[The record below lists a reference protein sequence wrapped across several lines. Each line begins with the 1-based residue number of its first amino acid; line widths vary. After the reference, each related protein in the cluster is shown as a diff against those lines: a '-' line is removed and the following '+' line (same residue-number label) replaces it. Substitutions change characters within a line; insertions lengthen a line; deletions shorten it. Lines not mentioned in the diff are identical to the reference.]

1 MTEEEEQ
8 MIYTEE
14 DVSIPL
20 LTQHFTSCVAD
31 LGFYFDQCR
40 RSYDDRRNLWPGK
53 STDLRKNYPGAFPW
67 QGASDQETHVIGER
81 IETHVSIAMRA
92 IDQSHTKALAVKMES
107 MPRAS
112 TVSAFAKWMR
122 ANYIRGFDTEHELA
136 CNYGYEKGLMITYV
150 GWERRERTFKQDMDL
165 EQIRQVSPEIAEM
178 IEAGGSDDD
187 LAAMLQTQWPKLK
200 PARAKKAL
208 RQLRTTGKAELYVSR
223 SSPMDSRPFV
233 KACAPDGEVFF
244 PAYCMDPQRAPYVFW
259 RQLYTAQEIENRV
272 AGEGWDKDW
281 AEYVIEHCAGMGVSD
296 MTFDTQYQNRTT
308 GSFPHDSSGNNELY
322 CVIHAY
328 QRLID
333 EEDGSE
339 GIYCTTFSPWFSGEA
354 EPDIKPYAK
363 RELMNGYDQYPF
375 AVTRMSADNQ
385 RLYDLQAMPE
395 KLRGAQWQ
403 VKVERDSR
411 IDRASQATLPSL
423 TGPAG
428 RQPSERGPG
437 RYIPV
442 RRPGE
447 YSYLETPRFDPGS
460 MEVEQTM
467 LKMADGVAGLD
478 PENPLTPIRQQFYV
492 NKTLKHACAVL
503 KLAYTCFQRF
513 GPDEIFFN
521 VTGVPDPIT
530 MQNVDDD
537 EFDITMTFDTLSND
551 PETMKARAEFFSYLI
566 QSDKWGRLD
575 GGKHIEF
582 MANSVDPAYAAYVLQ
597 PAEENQQK
605 QIRAITDDLTKL
617 WSGIAV
623 GAQPNGAQIALQ
635 VGQQWAQEP
644 DVAQRL
650 QSDEALQ
657 KRVQDYFDQYKFQIQ
672 QAQNA
677 ETGKLGTA
685 PTQFQGTN
693 IGPA

>member
-1 MTEEEEQ
+1 
-8 MIYTEE
+8 MIYADE

-40 RSYDDRRNLWPGK
+40 RSYDDRRNLWAGK
-53 STDLRKNYPGAFPW
+53 STDLRKHGPTAFPW

-81 IETHVSIAMRA
+81 VDTHVSLAMRA

-107 MPRAS
+107 LPRAS
-112 TVSAFAKWMR
+112 KVTDFAKWMR
-122 ANYIRGFDTEHELA
+122 TNYIRDFDTEHELV

-150 GWERRERTFKQDMDL
+150 GWEKRERTFKQEMDL
-165 EQIRQVSPEIAEM
+165 EQIRQVNPAIAEM
-178 IEAGGSDDD
+178 IEAGGNDDD
-187 LAAMLQTQWPKLK
+187 LAELLATQWPKLK

-208 RQLRTTGKAELYVSR
+208 RQLRETGRAELYVSR

-244 PAYCMDPQRAPYVFW
+244 PAYCMDPQRSPYVFW

-272 AGEGWDKDW
+272 AAEGWDKGW
-281 AEYVIEHCAGMGVSD
+281 AEYIIENCKGMGVSD

-308 GSFPHDSSGNNELY
+308 GSFPHDSSGNEELY

-333 EEDGSE
+333 PEDWSE
-339 GIYCTTFSPWFSGEA
+339 GIYCTSFSPWFNGEGA
-354 EPDIKPYAK
+354 NDVQPYAK
-363 RELMNGYDQYPF
+363 RELLNGYDQYPF

-385 RLYDLQAMPE
+385 RMYDLQSLPE
-395 KLRGAQWQ
+395 KLRGAQYQ

-411 IDRASQATLPSL
+411 IDRTSQATLPPL

-447 YSYLETPRFDPGS
+447 YSYLETPRYDPGS

-467 LKMADGVAGLD
+467 LKMADAICGLD
-478 PENPLTPIRQQFYV
+478 FENPLTPIRQQFFV

-530 MQNVDDD
+530 MENIGDD

-551 PETMKARAEFFSYLI
+551 PETMKAKAEFFSLLI
-566 QSDKWGRLD
+566 QGDKTGRLD
-575 GGKHIEF
+575 AGRHTEF
-582 MANSVDPAYAAYVLQ
+582 MARAMDSAYADYVLL
-597 PAEENQQK
+597 PADENSAKLQ
-605 QIRAITDDLTKL
+605 RAITDDFAKL
-617 WSGIAV
+617 YSGVAV
-623 GAQPNGAQIALQ
+623 GPQPNGAQITLQ
-635 VGQQWAQEP
+635 MLQGWMQEP
-644 DVAQRL
+644 DVAERM
-650 QSDEALQ
+650 QSDEPFQ
-657 KRVQDYFDQYKFQIQ
+657 KRVTDYAKQAQFQIQ

-677 ETGKLGTA
+677 ETGKIGTA
-685 PTQFQGTN
+685 PTTFQNTN
-693 IGPA
+693 IT